1 MGDSEFSLEQSNIQ
15 HRGTLDGASVA
26 IALFARCLFQRRTE
40 EHNVTEI
47 GYFALFWLFCFHAS
61 GGCTACG
68 STTPQFRGCRIC
80 RSCRIGS
87 IHIFDGLFRVPDIHV
102 R

>member
-15 HRGTLDGASVA
+15 HRGTQDGASVA

-47 GYFALFWLFCFHAS
+47 GYFALFWLFLF
-61 GGCTACG
+61 
-68 STTPQFRGCRIC
+68 PQFRRLHRLWQHDATILRLLHLSVMPHGVN
-80 RSCRIGS
+80 SYS
-87 IHIFDGLFRVPDIHV
+87 
-102 R
+102 